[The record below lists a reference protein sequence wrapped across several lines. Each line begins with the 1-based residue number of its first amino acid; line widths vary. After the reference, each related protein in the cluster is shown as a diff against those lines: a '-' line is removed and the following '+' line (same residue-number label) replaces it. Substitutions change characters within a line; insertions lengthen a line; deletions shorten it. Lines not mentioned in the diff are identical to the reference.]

1 MIAPCCDNTIS
12 QTLRLNDDE
21 VHVWYATL
29 DQEAPHVEAFRQ
41 TLSPGELARADRFRF
56 EEDRHRF
63 IVARGLLRL
72 ILSRYLDVEP
82 AQLRFC
88 YGRYGKPALA
98 NGLGEGTLSFNLA
111 HAEGLA
117 VCAVARSRQ
126 IGVDVERMRTDFAYQ
141 EVVERFFSWRE
152 QGVLRAL
159 PQRARC
165 VAFFAGWTRKEA
177 YLKARGEGLSLPLR
191 EVEVTLAPGEPP
203 ALLSVGG
210 DVQEAR
216 RWVLHELKPRP
227 GYAAA
232 VAVEGRDWQL
242 EVKEWAELA
251 GLGSIQN

>member
-1 MIAPCCDNTIS
+1 MIVPYCESTIRH
-12 QTLRLNDDE
+12 TLRLNADE

-29 DQEAPHVEAFRQ
+29 DREASRMEAYRQ
-41 TLSPGELARADRFRF
+41 ALSPGELARADRFRF
-56 EEDRHRF
+56 EEDRHHF

-98 NGLGEGTLSFNLA
+98 NGLGEGMLSFNLA

-117 VCAVARSRQ
+117 LYAVARGRQ
-126 IGVDVERMRTDFAYQ
+126 IGVDVEHIRADYPYQ

-165 VAFFAGWTRKEA
+165 GAFFAGWTRKEA
-177 YLKARGEGLSLPLR
+177 YLKARGEGLSLPLH
-191 EVEVTLAPGEPP
+191 EIEVTLAPREP
-203 ALLSVGG
+203 ALLLSVGG
-210 DVQEAR
+210 DAQEAR
-216 RWVLHELKPRP
+216 RWALHELKPHP

-232 VAVEGRDWQL
+232 VAVEGRGWR
-242 EVKEWAELA
+242 
-251 GLGSIQN
+251 LGVGQWTDL